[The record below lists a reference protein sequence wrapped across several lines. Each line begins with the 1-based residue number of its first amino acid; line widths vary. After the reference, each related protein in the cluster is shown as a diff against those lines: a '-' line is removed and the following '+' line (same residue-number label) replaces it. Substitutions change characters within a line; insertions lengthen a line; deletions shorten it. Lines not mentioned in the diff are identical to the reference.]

1 MSKKFK
7 YIFVLCLSLCLV
19 LSACGVDDTE
29 NNKDIPT
36 GDDSVIYAPT
46 DGNSP
51 EQTQDTTDEDTVGT
65 IEDNT
70 TDLQIPED
78 TTVKNE
84 PMVDPEP
91 VTTPEVPEEETN
103 QPEETEDIPDQPDET
118 EPVEI
123 PSDTVDVI
131 TFDEAFLVGDPISG
145 SFVSQQS
152 EKMQLVVNYHC
163 QLNIDDSITV
173 DLQLGL
179 ECYDVN
185 CGARADGGKLIIND
199 DIYTFSTDAIVHA
212 ESERIYIP
220 FTTYT
225 YELDA
230 GETSCSID
238 ASWFFNGVY
247 AGTKIDTLTAGAVL
261 EWGVPCGD
269 GTIESAIE

>member
-1 MSKKFK
+1 MSKNFK

-19 LSACGVDDTE
+19 LSACGEEDTD
-29 NNKDIPT
+29 NNKDVPT
-36 GDDSVIYAPT
+36 GDESVIYAPT
-46 DGNSP
+46 DGNTP
-51 EQTQDTTDEDTVGT
+51 EQTEDTADETTVST
-65 IEDNT
+65 PDNDT

-78 TTVKNE
+78 TTIKSE

-91 VTTPEVPEEETN
+91 VITPEETEAVTD
-103 QPEETEDIPDQPDET
+103 QPEETEDIADQPDET

-123 PSDTVDVI
+123 PSDTIDVI
-131 TFDEAFLVGDPISG
+131 TLDEAFLAGDPISG
-145 SFVSQQS
+145 SFVSRQS

-163 QLNIDDSITV
+163 QLNMDNSITV

-185 CGARADGGKLIIND
+185 CGARTNGGKLIIND
-199 DIYTFSTDAIVHA
+199 EIYTFSTDAIVH
-212 ESERIYIP
+212 EEGERIYIP

-261 EWGVPCGD
+261 EWGVPSGD
-269 GTIESAIE
+269 SAAESVGE